1 MMQGDRSPPR
11 LLTLVAIAGLAALTM
26 NIFLPSLTSISAWYG
41 ADYALAQLAISAY
54 LAATAVLQII
64 IGPLSDRFGRRP
76 IMLGGIIIFILASI
90 GCLIAPGIYSFLA
103 FRMIQATIAT
113 GMVLSRAII
122 RDMVEPSEA
131 ASMIGYV
138 TMGMSL
144 APMIGPAIGGWLD
157 HLIGWQSSFII
168 LLVCGFGVLALV
180 WFDLG
185 ETNRHPSPSF
195 AAQFRAYPELIRSRR
210 FWGYTLT
217 ATFSAGVFFSFLGGA
232 PCVAETLF
240 GLTPASSGMYFALVS
255 IGYMFGNFLS
265 GRFSQSIGF
274 NQMMIYGATTS
285 IVGVIISLGLF
296 SSGIIHPLSLYLP
309 MLIVAVG
316 NGLTLP
322 NANAG
327 IVSVRP
333 QLAGSASGLGGAV
346 NIAGGAGIAAITGA
360 MMSDG
365 TGIWP
370 LLGMM
375 GLSSLLAILSAN
387 IVMRL
392 VPRA

>member
-1 MMQGDRSPPR
+1 
-11 LLTLVAIAGLAALTM
+11 
-26 NIFLPSLTSISAWYG
+26 
-41 ADYALAQLAISAY
+41 
-54 LAATAVLQII
+54 
-64 IGPLSDRFGRRP
+64 
-76 IMLGGIIIFILASI
+76 
-90 GCLIAPGIYSFLA
+90 
-103 FRMIQATIAT
+103 
-113 GMVLSRAII
+113 
-122 RDMVEPSEA
+122 
-131 ASMIGYV
+131 
-138 TMGMSL
+138 
-144 APMIGPAIGGWLD
+144 
-157 HLIGWQSSFII
+157 
-168 LLVCGFGVLALV
+168 
-180 WFDLG
+180 
-185 ETNRHPSPSF
+185 
-195 AAQFRAYPELIRSRR
+195 
-210 FWGYTLT
+210 
-217 ATFSAGVFFSFLGGA
+217 
-232 PCVAETLF
+232 
-240 GLTPASSGMYFALVS
+240 
-255 IGYMFGNFLS
+255 LS

-392 VPRA
+392 APRA

>member
-1 MMQGDRSPPR
+1 MQADRSPPR

-76 IMLGGIIIFILASI
+76 VMLGGIVIFILASI

-157 HLIGWQSSFII
+157 HLIGWQASFII

-180 WFDLG
+180 WVDLG
-185 ETNRHPSPSF
+185 ETNRHPTPSF

-232 PCVAETLF
+232 PFVAETLF

-309 MLIVAVG
+309 MLVVAVG

-375 GLSSLLAILSAN
+375 GLSSLFAILSAN

-392 VPRA
+392 APRG

>member
-1 MMQGDRSPPR
+1 MQADRSPPR

-76 IMLGGIIIFILASI
+76 VMLGGIVIFILASI

-157 HLIGWQSSFII
+157 HLIGWQASFII

-180 WFDLG
+180 WVDLG
-185 ETNRHPSPSF
+185 ETNRHPTPSF

-232 PCVAETLF
+232 PFVAETLF

>member
-1 MMQGDRSPPR
+1 M
-11 LLTLVAIAGLAALTM
+11 TLVAIAGLAALTM
-26 NIFLPSLTSISAWYG
+26 NIFLPSLTSISAWFG
-41 ADYALAQLAISAY
+41 ADYALAQLAISGY
-54 LAATAVLQII
+54 LATTAVLHVI

-76 IMLGGIIIFILASI
+76 IMLWGIVIFIFASI
-90 GCLIAPGIYSFLA
+90 GCLLAPDIYSFLF

-122 RDMVEPSEA
+122 RDMVEPAKA

-157 HLIGWQSSFII
+157 HLIGWQASFGI
-168 LLVCGFGVLALV
+168 LLIAGLGVLVLV
-180 WFDLG
+180 WKDLG
-185 ETNRHPSPSF
+185 ETNYHRSTSF
-195 AAQFRAYPELIRSRR
+195 SAQFRAYPHLLRSRR
-210 FWGYTLT
+210 FWGYTIT
-217 ATFSAGVFFSFLGGA
+217 ASFSAGVFFSFLGGA
-232 PCVAETLF
+232 PFVAETLF
-240 GLTPASSGMYFALVS
+240 GLTPAGSGMYFALVS

-265 GRFSQSIGF
+265 GRYSQAFGF
-274 NQMMIYGATTS
+274 NHMMLYGASTS
-285 IVGVIISLGLF
+285 LLGVGLSLVLF
-296 SSGIIHPLSLYLP
+296 SSGLNHPLSLYLP
-309 MLIVAVG
+309 MLVVAIG

-327 IVSVRP
+327 MVSVRP
-333 QLAGSASGLGGAV
+333 HLAGSASGLGGAI

-360 MMSDG
+360 LMAVE

-370 LLGMM
+370 LLVMM
-375 GLSSLLAILSAN
+375 GLSSIFAMMTAA

-392 VPRA
+392 VPRG